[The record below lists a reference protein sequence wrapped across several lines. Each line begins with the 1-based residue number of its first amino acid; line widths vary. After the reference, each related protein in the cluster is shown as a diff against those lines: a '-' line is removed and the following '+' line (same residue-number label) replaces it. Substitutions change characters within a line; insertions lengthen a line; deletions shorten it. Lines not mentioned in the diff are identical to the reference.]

1 MIAQHDF
8 PAVDA
13 FVRWARRQYETGQQ
27 TADQL
32 VRHAMQ
38 QYERS
43 PVLLEQFVREALT
56 LFAIQV
62 ASGDKTFDAFKPEHE
77 HAPTSKPAPE
87 TPTASEVYDRNEAA
101 RIARRQRA
109 ARIQQMILEASTE
122 NPVTRFFEQHPAEQV
137 AVPILQMTREELL
150 AAAVNRDIESATAR
164 KRAALCREVARRL
177 APGQVAQEVVT
188 ETDLESIEK
197 TIADAEAPKPIKRA
211 S

>member
-13 FVRWARRQYETGQQ
+13 FVRWARRQHETGQQ

-62 ASGDKTFDAFKPEHE
+62 ASGDKTLDAFQPEPE
-77 HAPTSKPAPE
+77 APAV
-87 TPTASEVYDRNEAA
+87 SEVYDRNEVAT
-101 RIARRQRA
+101 IARRRRA
-109 ARIQQMILEASTE
+109 RQIQQMVMEASPD
-122 NPVTRFFEQHPAEQV
+122 NPVTRFFEKHPAEQV

-150 AAAVNRDIESATAR
+150 AAAVNRDIESAEAR
-164 KRAALCREVARRL
+164 KRAALCREVASRL
-177 APGQVAQEVVT
+177 APGQIAKEVVT
-188 ETDLESIEK
+188 ETDLESIEQ
-197 TIADAEAPKPIKRA
+197 TIVAAEAPKPIRRA

>member
-56 LFAIQV
+56 FFAIEV
-62 ASGDKTFDAFKPEHE
+62 ANGNKTLQAFQPEPE
-77 HAPTSKPAPE
+77 APA
-87 TPTASEVYDRNEAA
+87 ASEVYDRAEAA
-101 RIARRQRA
+101 AIARKQRA
-109 ARIQQMILEASTE
+109 QRIQQTILEASAD
-122 NPVTRFFEQHPAEQV
+122 NPVTRFFEKHPAEQV

-150 AAAVNRDIESATAR
+150 AAAVARDIESATAR

-188 ETDLESIEK
+188 ENDLESIEQ